1 MKKFLQ
7 LFVLSILSLVAVS
20 VSAQTYNDGV
30 WYSFYKDLFDIY
42 TIGEKS
48 FDVFAPTQD
57 SLRFSYEYAGGVTA
71 VSPFQSQETD
81 VYEFADASNMTHIGD
96 ADGIKR
102 YDVYTSMPVSRNINK
117 LLFKRD
123 VGNTYGV
130 NYKRVN
136 VLMAKHILLA
146 EGEYGTESMTYT
158 FEPTQV
164 GEVLLAS
171 VDLRSF
177 LSAGDITI
185 SSDNPAFRVG
195 SVDNTEAL
203 VWAVGANACASQN
216 GTDGALAGGET
227 LGDIDQYRVAIYFC
241 PDYVKDYQGT
251 ITLTDGASTVT
262 IAVTG
267 TGYVEQK
274 FAQEIIWEQDLAMLN
289 VFDTIL
295 LNAEAKNEVTFALSD
310 TTIASLEGNRL
321 VLHNAGELEVYA
333 YAAEDLLYL
342 ADTLIKTVTVN
353 PLSQEI
359 VWTLD
364 TLVMTVGDSL
374 VLNAVATSGLDV
386 TYLTNVDSVVLID
399 DALLLAL
406 NPGEVVLTALQEGNN
421 NYLAAQM
428 EYTITV
434 VAAQDDDEEE
444 DDEEGDDVTTDL
456 EDMLDS
462 QVKVS
467 KIIRDGKM
475 YIIRDN
481 QVYDILGTRL

>member
-1 MKKFLQ
+1 MRKTL
-7 LFVLSILSLVAVS
+7 LLGLLSILSAVS
-20 VSAQTYNDGV
+20 LNLRAQTNNDGV
-30 WYSFYKDLFDIY
+30 WYSFYNEQFDIY

-71 VSPFQSQETD
+71 ISPFQSQETD
-81 VYEFADASNMTHIGD
+81 VYESADGSNMTHIGD

-102 YDVYTSMPVSRNINK
+102 YDVYTSMPVSHNINK

-123 VGNTYGV
+123 IGNTYGV

-171 VDLRSF
+171 VNLRSF

-195 SVDNTEAL
+195 SADNTEAL

-216 GTDGALAGGET
+216 GADGALAGGET
-227 LGDIDQYRVAIYFC
+227 LGDIDQYGVAIYFC

-251 ITLTDGASTVT
+251 ITITDGVSTVT
-262 IAVTG
+262 ISVTG
-267 TGYVEQK
+267 SGYVDNK
-274 FAQEIIWEQDLAMLN
+274 FAQEMVWEQDLAVVN
-289 VFDTIL
+289 VFDTIVL
-295 LNAEAKNEVTFALSD
+295 SAQAKNEITYAVSD
-310 TTIASLEGNRL
+310 STIASVEGNIL

-342 ADTLIKTVTVN
+342 ADTLTKTVIVS
-353 PLSQEI
+353 PLTQEI
-359 VWTLD
+359 IWNMD
-364 TLVMTVGDSL
+364 SLVMTVGDTL
-374 VLNAVATSGLDV
+374 VLNAVATSGLEV
-386 TYLTNVDSVVLID
+386 SYLTDVDSVVVIE
-399 DALLLAL
+399 AGMMVAL
-406 NPGEVVLTALQEGNN
+406 NPGEVVVTAVQEGNN
-421 NYLAAQM
+421 NYVAAEL

-434 VAAQDDDEEE
+434 VAAEDDD
-444 DDEEGDDVTTDL
+444 DDDDVTTGL
-456 EDMLDS
+456 EDMLDN

-475 YIIRDN
+475 YIIRGN
-481 QVYDILGTRL
+481 QVYDMLGTRL